1 MSFSVDVLAN
11 IAIELQRGIGHQ
23 DRFQRLITTLRQV
36 LECDASALL
45 RYDSRQFI
53 PLAIDG
59 LAKDVL
65 GRRFALEGHPR
76 LEAIAR
82 AGDVVRFPAD
92 SELPDPYDG
101 LIPGQESLKVHACVG
116 LPLFAGQNLIGALTL
131 DGMQPDQFDVFSDEE
146 LRLIAALAAGALSNA
161 LLIEQL
167 ESQNMMPGDAT
178 PFEAVKQTQMIGLS
192 PGMTQLK
199 KEIEI
204 VAASDLNVL
213 ISGETGTGKELVAK
227 AIHEASPRAVNPL
240 VYLNCAALP
249 ESVAESELFGHVK
262 GAFTGAISNRSGKF
276 EMADNGTLFL
286 DEIGELSL
294 ALQAKLL
301 RVLQYGDI
309 QRVGDDRSLR
319 VDVRVLAATNRDLRE
334 EVLAG
339 RFRADLFH
347 RLSVFPLSVPPLRER
362 GDDVILL
369 AGYFCEQ
376 CRLRLGLSRVVL
388 SAGARNLLQHYR
400 FPGNVRELEHAIHR
414 AVVLAR
420 ATRSGDEVI
429 LEAQHFAFPEV
440 TLPPPEAAAVPVVK
454 QNLREATEAFQRETI
469 RQALAQKS
477 QLGCLRADAGNR
489 RRQPASAG
497 ETSGIEGL
505 NNPGLIE
512 ILQVNCA
519 GEFAV
524 FIHHRCGSD
533 FALHQDLFGVD
544 GATLCL

>member
-167 ESQNMMPGDAT
+167 ESQNMLPGDAT

-227 AIHEASPRAVNPL
+227 AIHETSPRAVNPL

-262 GAFTGAISNRSGKF
+262 GAFTGAMSNRSGKF

-388 SAGARNLLQHYR
+388 SAGARNLLQHYS

-414 AVVLAR
+414 AVVLSR

-440 TLPPPEAAAVPVVK
+440 TL
-454 QNLREATEAFQRETI
+454 
-469 RQALAQKS
+469 
-477 QLGCLRADAGNR
+477 
-489 RRQPASAG
+489 
-497 ETSGIEGL
+497 
-505 NNPGLIE
+505 
-512 ILQVNCA
+512 
-519 GEFAV
+519 
-524 FIHHRCGSD
+524 
-533 FALHQDLFGVD
+533 
-544 GATLCL
+544 